1 MNEQL
6 VKLKTSI
13 NNDVISK
20 FDLHVLEELR
30 FVPIDIQNNTL
41 FAVISADSSK
51 DKVSRLVM
59 DTFHCTTKYYQVSQH
74 EFNDFLVALVQDMVP
89 SVNNGPQNAAAPRKK
104 IGEILIESGAITDV
118 QLIEALAESKKMAM
132 PLGSTL
138 YSLGFITLEQL
149 KTALHKQQ
157 GYDVVT
163 AEMMRNQSK
172 YITLLPEDF
181 IKANRV
187 IPISSDGKSI
197 SVGMVDP
204 GDTNVLKDIVYL
216 TGQTPKAYL
225 MTHIEFQNA
234 VNKYFSTAKQET
246 RKIMKK
252 LEKDAQALD
261 MEDSIWDQIEK
272 ELQDSSGTVAQL
284 VNKIISDAIESH
296 ASDIHIE
303 PRLSNHIVRYR
314 IDCILR

>member
-1 MNEQL
+1 
-6 VKLKTSI
+6 
-13 NNDVISK
+13 
-20 FDLHVLEELR
+20 
-30 FVPIDIQNNTL
+30 
-41 FAVISADSSK
+41 
-51 DKVSRLVM
+51 
-59 DTFHCTTKYYQVSQH
+59 
-74 EFNDFLVALVQDMVP
+74 
-89 SVNNGPQNAAAPRKK
+89 
-104 IGEILIESGAITDV
+104 
-118 QLIEALAESKKMAM
+118 M

-246 RKIMKK
+246 RKIMKNLRRMLK
-252 LEKDAQALD
+252 L
-261 MEDSIWDQIEK
+261 W
-272 ELQDSSGTVAQL
+272 TW
-284 VNKIISDAIESH
+284 KILFGIKSKKNYK
-296 ASDIHIE
+296 IHQV
-303 PRLSNHIVRYR
+303 L
-314 IDCILR
+314 LRS